1 MHKLLITLLVVFN
14 LSISAEDVL
23 NEFVY
28 YELTRADTKIEEKKF
43 EDAEKIYKNLFK
55 RGLRSRSYNKAVIAR
70 TYGFFLYQQERMP
83 EALNKLQIAY
93 DENALPLQESTTLVQ
108 VLAQLYSTQ
117 NQIDKAKILL
127 LDFIKKAEK
136 TPKGVPGIAN
146 IYGLTALVYATEKDY
161 ETAYMYITKAIN
173 ISGGFREDWYQLKFA
188 IEYQK
193 KDYINAERSAKI
205 LLENKPSKKQYYVQ
219 MSAIYNINQKY
230 DLALGTMEVSY
241 MKGLLS
247 KPEEFSNLASF
258 YLYKQ
263 NPVSSAKVIE
273 KALQNDL
280 ISLDKTFSKLLSD
293 SWLFAKE
300 RQRSLDVVDEAL
312 KINKEDEALINQY
325 ITIAFSAFQWK
336 EVVKG
341 ISRAKSMNI
350 NKDGKYDL
358 MLGIAYFELD
368 NNTAAEKA
376 FNQARLSKKYKDQGA
391 AWLEYLEA
399 FFTIFSVNVGG
410 CKSAF
415 QLSFTSHQ

>member
-1 MHKLLITLLVVFN
+1 MHKLLITLLVAFN

-55 RGLRSRSYNKAVIAR
+55 RGWRSRSYNKAVIAR

-312 KINKEDEALINQY
+312 KVNKEDQALINQY

-399 FFTIFSVNVGG
+399 LKG
-410 CKSAF
+410 
-415 QLSFTSHQ
+415 

>member
-55 RGLRSRSYNKAVIAR
+55 RGWRSRSYNKAVIAR

-399 FFTIFSVNVGG
+399 LKG
-410 CKSAF
+410 
-415 QLSFTSHQ
+415 

>member
-1 MHKLLITLLVVFN
+1 MHKLLITLLVAFN

-55 RGLRSRSYNKAVIAR
+55 RGWRSRSYNKAVIAR

-399 FFTIFSVNVGG
+399 LKG
-410 CKSAF
+410 
-415 QLSFTSHQ
+415 

>member
-1 MHKLLITLLVVFN
+1 MHKLLITLLVAFN

-55 RGLRSRSYNKAVIAR
+55 RGWRSRSYNKAVIAR

-161 ETAYMYITKAIN
+161 ETAYMYITKAID

-300 RQRSLDVVDEAL
+300 RQRSLEVVDEAL

-325 ITIAFSAFQWK
+325 ITIAFSAFQWE

-341 ISRAKSMNI
+341 ISRAKSMDI
-350 NKDGKYDL
+350 NKEGKYDL

-368 NNTAAEKA
+368 KNIAAEKA

-399 FFTIFSVNVGG
+399 LKG
-410 CKSAF
+410 
-415 QLSFTSHQ
+415 

>member
-1 MHKLLITLLVVFN
+1 MNKLLITLLVAFN

-55 RGLRSRSYNKAVIAR
+55 RGWRSRSYNKAVIAR

-312 KINKEDEALINQY
+312 KVNKEDEALINQY

-399 FFTIFSVNVGG
+399 LKG
-410 CKSAF
+410 
-415 QLSFTSHQ
+415 

>member
-1 MHKLLITLLVVFN
+1 MHKLLITLLVAFN

-43 EDAEKIYKNLFK
+43 EDAEKIYKSLFK
-55 RGLRSRSYNKAVIAR
+55 RGWRSRSYNKAVIAR

-312 KINKEDEALINQY
+312 KVNKEDEALINQY

-399 FFTIFSVNVGG
+399 LKG
-410 CKSAF
+410 
-415 QLSFTSHQ
+415 

>member
-1 MHKLLITLLVVFN
+1 MKRFLIVFLVSLNVS
-14 LSISAEDVL
+14 LSSDEVL

-43 EDAEKIYKNLFK
+43 DEAENILIRLYK
-55 RGLRSRSYNKAVIAR
+55 RGWRSKSYNKAVIAR

-83 EALNKLQIAY
+83 EALEKLQDAY
-93 DENALPLQESTTLVQ
+93 DEKALPLQESTTLVQ

-117 NQIDKAKILL
+117 NQINKAKTLL
-127 LDFIKKAEK
+127 LDFIKSAEK
-136 TPKGVPGIAN
+136 TPKGVPGIEN

-161 ETAYMYITKAIN
+161 ETAYEYITKAIN

-193 KDYINAERSAKI
+193 KDYINAESSAKI

-258 YLYKQ
+258 YLYKK

-273 KALQNDL
+273 KALEKEQ

-300 RQRSLDVVDEAL
+300 RKRSLDVVDKAL
-312 KINKEDEALINQY
+312 KINQEDEALINQY
-325 ITIAFSAFQWK
+325 ITIAFSAFQWE

-341 ISRAKSMNI
+341 ISRAKSRNI
-350 NKDGKYDL
+350 NKEGKYDL
-358 MLGIAYFELD
+358 MLGIAHFELD
-368 NNTAAEKA
+368 NTSAAEKA
-376 FNQARLSKKYKDQGA
+376 FNEAKLSKKYKDQGA

-399 FFTIFSVNVGG
+399 LKG
-410 CKSAF
+410 
-415 QLSFTSHQ
+415 

>member
-1 MHKLLITLLVVFN
+1 MHKLLITLLVAFN

-55 RGLRSRSYNKAVIAR
+55 RGWRSRSYNKAVIAR

-247 KPEEFSNLASF
+247 KPEEFANLASF

-312 KINKEDEALINQY
+312 KVNKEDEALINQY

-399 FFTIFSVNVGG
+399 LKG
-410 CKSAF
+410 
-415 QLSFTSHQ
+415 